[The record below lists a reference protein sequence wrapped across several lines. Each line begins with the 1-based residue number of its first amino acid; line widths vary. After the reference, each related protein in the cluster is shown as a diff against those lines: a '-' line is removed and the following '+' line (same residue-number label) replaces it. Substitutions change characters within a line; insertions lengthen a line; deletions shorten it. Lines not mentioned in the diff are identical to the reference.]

1 MKKVISSIL
10 LVFSFVFVL
19 DAQKVMTLEGT
30 YQGQNLYVKNPFA
43 SAGVGFCVIN
53 VTVNGQQSI
62 DEINSS
68 AFEIDFASYQ
78 LTRGASV
85 EIKIEYKDDCTPT
98 VLNPDVLRPTSTYVI
113 TKMDVTPEG
122 LLTFTTT
129 NESGELPYVIE
140 QKRWNKWVKVGKIQG
155 KGTSG
160 TNNYSLKLAPHSG
173 KNVFRVKQVDHTGL
187 PRYSQEKSLIRS
199 ATKEVFIANENPQK
213 IENSINFKDEDGKTT
228 ETMYEVF
235 NENGL
240 IIKQGF
246 GSKVDMS
253 GLDKGVYFVNF
264 DAKSTTIKKI

>member
-68 AFEIDFASYQ
+68 AFEIDFASYR

-129 NESGELPYVIE
+129 NESGELPYVF
-140 QKRWNKWVKVGKIQG
+140 
-155 KGTSG
+155 T
-160 TNNYSLKLAPHSG
+160 L
-173 KNVFRVKQVDHTGL
+173 
-187 PRYSQEKSLIRS
+187 
-199 ATKEVFIANENPQK
+199 
-213 IENSINFKDEDGKTT
+213 
-228 ETMYEVF
+228 
-235 NENGL
+235 
-240 IIKQGF
+240 
-246 GSKVDMS
+246 
-253 GLDKGVYFVNF
+253 
-264 DAKSTTIKKI
+264 